1 VTLRSSRAWQIGS
14 VLLAATLAPSGVAS
28 ASLGDNASS
37 VDRDRVHMQGALLRI
52 VRADTHIVHEI
63 RAASGTT
70 VREYLTTT
78 GTVFAVAWQ
87 GPWLPDMRQVLGT
100 HFDQYQ
106 RAIQS
111 GARTRKS
118 RGSIVI
124 DESDLVV
131 QMSGH
136 QRSFSGRAYV
146 PALVPL
152 GLRPDSIR

>member
-1 VTLRSSRAWQIGS
+1 
-14 VLLAATLAPSGVAS
+14 
-28 ASLGDNASS
+28 
-37 VDRDRVHMQGALLRI
+37 MQGALMGI
-52 VRADTHIVHEI
+52 VRADTHVVHEI

-106 RAIQS
+106 QAVHS

-124 DESDLVV
+124 EEPDLVV
-131 QMSGH
+131 QMTRTS
-136 QRSFSGRAYV
+136 AV
-146 PALVPL
+146 V
-152 GLRPDSIR
+152 LRPRVCARAAAARPPAGLDSVDPRGASNAV

>member
-1 VTLRSSRAWQIGS
+1 MLRSGRARGLAS
-14 VLLAATLAPSGVAS
+14 AVLAAALVQAGAAS
-28 ASLGDNASS
+28 AALGDNAAS
-37 VDRDRVHMQGALLRI
+37 VDRDRIRMQGALMGI
-52 VRADTHIVHEI
+52 VRADTHVVHEI

-106 RAIQS
+106 QAVHS

-124 DESDLVV
+124 EEPDLVV
-131 QMSGH
+131 QMTGH

-146 PALVPL
+146 PALLPL